1 MYHSMPL
8 RALKDTLINGV
19 YGNLLHHGRPFI
31 YEDEVRWGKG
41 CYGSYV
47 VDDKRA
53 IVQKGKASMCL
64 VNSNI

>member
-1 MYHSMPL
+1 MPL

-31 YEDEVRWGKG
+31 CEDEVRWGKG

-47 VDDKRA
+47 VDNRYA
-53 IVQKGKASMCL
+53 IVQKGRASICL
-64 VNSNI
+64 VYSNMYM